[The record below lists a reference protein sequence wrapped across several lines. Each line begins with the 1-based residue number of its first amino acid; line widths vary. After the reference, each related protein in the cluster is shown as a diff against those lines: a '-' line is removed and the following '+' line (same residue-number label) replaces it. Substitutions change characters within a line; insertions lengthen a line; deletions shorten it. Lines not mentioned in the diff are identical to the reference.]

1 MGSVHGEGKGKGVW
15 VLYQGEKYWLSEVEK
30 KVFETFKEKELK
42 LDFYIEKDGQRVS
55 ASLDQLELAE

>member
-15 VLYQGEKYWLSEVEK
+15 VLYQGEKYWLSEIEEN
-30 KVFETFKEKELK
+30 VFKTFKEKELK